1 MPSRVIRG
9 DELLE
14 SERYM
19 AQSPAVQAFYI
30 HTLCAADDFGLCLM
44 TPTFIRRRFFL
55 RAPGDSKIE
64 HLIQA
69 AVSADLIRLYEFE
82 GARFA
87 FVPRFRQRLKN
98 FRCKHP
104 MPPPELFAD
113 DKDAS
118 ENFLK
123 YKHLFKKTATSSG
136 ESATSGGDGRPDLIS
151 SRRDSDLDL
160 DLDLDLE
167 SISNEGV
174 SKVPLPLVAGASGD
188 AARAKPVLK
197 SGKQPLKSP
206 YAYALKHGI
215 TQREGESIGEYL
227 ARISLHMDQNQN
239 ARIAA

>member
-19 AQSPAVQAFYI
+19 SLPPAVQAFYI

-44 TPTFIRRRFFL
+44 TSTFIRRRFFL
-55 RAPGDSKIE
+55 RPPGDSKIE
-64 HLIQA
+64 HLIQTA
-69 AVSADLIRLYEFE
+69 ASADLIRLYEFE
-82 GARFA
+82 GTRFA

-123 YKHLFKKTATSSG
+123 YKHLFKKTATSG
-136 ESATSGGDGRPDLIS
+136 GKSATSGGDGRPDLIS

-160 DLDLDLE
+160 E

-174 SKVPLPLVAGASGD
+174 SKVPLPPVAAASGD

-197 SGKQPLKSP
+197 NGRQPLKSP
-206 YAYALKHGI
+206 HAYALEHGI
-215 TQREGESIGEYL
+215 TQRDGESIGEYL
-227 ARISLHMDQNQN
+227 ARISSHMNQNQN